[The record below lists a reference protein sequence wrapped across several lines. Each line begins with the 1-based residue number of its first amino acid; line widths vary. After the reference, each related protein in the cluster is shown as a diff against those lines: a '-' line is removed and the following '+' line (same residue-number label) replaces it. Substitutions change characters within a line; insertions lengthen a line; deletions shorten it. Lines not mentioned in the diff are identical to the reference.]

1 MILHLARREWLE
13 QRRHPLMLA
22 VCATL
27 LAAIALLVVGVLG
40 LLQLVADDPQAL
52 DAIGG
57 LAPGAD
63 PRATL
68 DQAAAVTLSAFGFLI
83 YSQYL
88 GFVGVVAGHALLHDR
103 TNGTLPFLLL
113 APVRRHELLAG
124 KVLGAMGPLTL
135 IFWGVSTVAG
145 LVVGA
150 LPIAASHPELAPR
163 TVSWWVALYAAGPAW
178 AAFVATACAVI
189 SALARDVRLAQQG
202 VWFVVFF
209 VQLLVAFLIT
219 GALGSL
225 GAEVTAAALGV
236 LATLV
241 SLGLGSR
248 VLTRDLGR

>member
-1 MILHLARREWLE
+1 MIWHLARREWLE

-22 VCATL
+22 VCGTL
-27 LAAIALLVVGVLG
+27 LALIAALVVGVLG
-40 LLQLVADDPQAL
+40 LLQLIADDPQAL

-57 LAPGAD
+57 LAPEVD
-63 PRATL
+63 PRVTL
-68 DQAAAVTLSAFGFLI
+68 DQAARVTLSAFGFLI

-103 TNGTLPFLLL
+103 THGTLPFLLL
-113 APVRRHELLAG
+113 APVRRLELLAG
-124 KVLGAMGPLTL
+124 KVIGALGLLTL
-135 IFWGVSTVAG
+135 IFWGISTLAG
-145 LVVGA
+145 LAVA
-150 LPIAASHPELAPR
+150 LLPITAEFPELAPR
-163 TVSWWVALYAAGPAW
+163 TVSWWVALYAAGPSW

-225 GAEVTAAALGV
+225 GAELTAAGLGV
-236 LATLV
+236 LATVL
-241 SLGLGSR
+241 SLDLGAR
-248 VLTRDLGR
+248 VLSRDLGR